1 MGVNLKTNKIIELRK
16 QGMTYEQIRKQLN
29 VSHPTIA
36 KVLKENDM
44 LKSTVYTP
52 ETVLKIKSMLD
63 SGHHVKDIAK
73 EIGATYVGLRSY
85 MVRNNIRV
93 ERKSKNIDLV
103 LSLSDKYDTN
113 QIASKT
119 GLSANY
125 VRTVRY
131 RHGASKSPATYRKE
145 KVLQLWKSG
154 NTIEKIVE
162 LTGLKRHTILK
173 YLRVRNIS
181 HGIDN

>member
-1 MGVNLKTNKIIELRK
+1 MGANLKTNKIIELRK
-16 QGMTYEQIRKQLN
+16 EGMTYNQIRKQLN

-44 LKSTVYTP
+44 LKSTAYTP
-52 ETVLKIKSMLD
+52 EVVLKIKSML
-63 SGHHVKDIAK
+63 GNGYYVKDIAK
-73 EIGATYVGLRSY
+73 EIGATYVGLRSF
-85 MVRNNIRV
+85 MVKNKIRV
-93 ERKSKNIDLV
+93 DRKTKNIELV
-103 LSLSDKYDTN
+103 LSLSDKLDTN

-131 RHGASKSPATYRKE
+131 RYGASKSPATYRKE
-145 KVLQLWKSG
+145 KVSQLWKSG

-173 YLRVRNIS
+173 YLRVKNIS
-181 HGIDN
+181 HGSDN

>member
-1 MGVNLKTNKIIELRK
+1 MNLKTIKIIELRK
-16 QGMTYEQIRKQLN
+16 QGVTYEQIKSELN

-52 ETVLKIKSMLD
+52 QTVLKIKSMLD

-73 EIGATYVGLRSY
+73 EIGSTYVGLRSY

-93 ERKSKNIDLV
+93 GRKSRNIDLV
-103 LSLSDKYDTN
+103 LSLSDTLDTN

-119 GLSANY
+119 GLSAHY

-131 RHGASKSPATYRKE
+131 RYGVSKSPAAYRKE

-154 NTIEKIVE
+154 STIEKIVE
-162 LTGLKRHTILK
+162 LTKLKRHTILK

-181 HGIDN
+181 HGIDS

>member
-1 MGVNLKTNKIIELRK
+1 MGANLKTNKIIELRK

-52 ETVLKIKSMLD
+52 EVVLKIKSMLD
-63 SGHHVKDIAK
+63 DGHYVKDIAK
-73 EIGATYVGLRSY
+73 EIGATYVGLRSF
-85 MVRNNIRV
+85 MVKNKIRV
-93 ERKSKNIDLV
+93 GRKTKNIELV

-119 GLSANY
+119 GLSIDY

-131 RHGASKSPATYRKE
+131 RNGASKSPAAYRKE
-145 KVLQLWKSG
+145 KAIKMLNEGKSIDYIAEELGVLPITIVRYIKSC
-154 NTIEKIVE
+154 
-162 LTGLKRHTILK
+162 
-173 YLRVRNIS
+173 
-181 HGIDN
+181 

>member
-1 MGVNLKTNKIIELRK
+1 MGANLKTNKIIELRK

-36 KVLKENDM
+36 KVLKENNM

-52 ETVLKIKSMLD
+52 EVVLKIKSMLD
-63 SGHHVKDIAK
+63 DGHYVKDIAK
-73 EIGATYVGLRSY
+73 EIGATYVGLRSF
-85 MVRNNIRV
+85 MVKNKIRV
-93 ERKSKNIDLV
+93 GRKTKNIELV

-131 RHGASKSPATYRKE
+131 RYGANKSPAAYRKE
-145 KVLQLWKSG
+145 KVSQLWKRG

-173 YLRVRNIS
+173 YLRVKNIS
-181 HGIDN
+181 HGSDN